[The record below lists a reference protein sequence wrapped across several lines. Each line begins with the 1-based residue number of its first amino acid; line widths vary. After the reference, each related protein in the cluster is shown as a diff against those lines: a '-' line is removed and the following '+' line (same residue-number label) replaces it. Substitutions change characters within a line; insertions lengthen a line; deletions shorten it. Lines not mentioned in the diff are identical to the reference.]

1 MPQTALKTGLT
12 AAQLAQLCQ
21 PARIEHTLELL
32 FWLNHWAKARDFL
45 FYADRQGLYAIK
57 GAILRQAYLLG
68 FLVAC
73 DYIDGSSGFGSELA
87 FDCAADIAAESF
99 LWRLEELVAPPLP
112 RMADVDPG
120 LDPENSVVRQ
130 LYTIITGQ
138 ETLCAETVEALEIA
152 PVRDYIL
159 RRLHEL
165 ERIARAT
172 RQPVPAS
179 SLRELCIAPG
189 DLFPIQGHSFDFI
202 SWESW
207 DLLESSDLYKLDPE
221 GLSLIAFCSIGS
233 HGSHTFHLPLRLA
246 ETFVPTERIAY
257 LKNTPRS
264 SREAGDYYGSAI
276 TQDESLQHPIVDIL
290 RDLGVDVPSVCPRL
304 LSDKREFARA
314 RPWANGTGPRFA
326 EGETC

>member
-12 AAQLAQLCQ
+12 ATQLAQLCQ

-68 FLVAC
+68 FLVAS
-73 DYIDGSSGFGSELA
+73 DYVDGSSGFGSELA
-87 FDCAADIAAESF
+87 FDCAAEIAAESF

-112 RMADVDPG
+112 RTADADPG
-120 LDPENSVVRQ
+120 IDPENSVVRQ
-130 LYTIITGQ
+130 LYTAITGQ
-138 ETLCAETVEALEIA
+138 ETLSMETVDALEMA

-159 RRLHEL
+159 DRLHEL
-165 ERIARAT
+165 ERLARVT
-172 RQPVPAS
+172 RQPVPVS
-179 SLRELCIAPG
+179 SLRDLCIAPG

-202 SWESW
+202 SWDSW
-207 DLLESSDLYKLDPE
+207 DQLESADLYKLDPE
-221 GLSLIAFCSIGS
+221 GLSLIAFCSMGLN
-233 HGSHTFHLPLRLA
+233 HSHTFHLPLRLA
-246 ETFVPTERIAY
+246 EAFVPAERIAY
-257 LKNTPRS
+257 LKHAPRS

-276 TQDESLQHPIVDIL
+276 TQTESLQHPIADIL
-290 RDLGVDVPSVCPRL
+290 RELGVDVPSVCPRL
-304 LSDKREFARA
+304 LSDKRQFMRQRQELN
-314 RPWANGTGPRFA
+314 PSSL